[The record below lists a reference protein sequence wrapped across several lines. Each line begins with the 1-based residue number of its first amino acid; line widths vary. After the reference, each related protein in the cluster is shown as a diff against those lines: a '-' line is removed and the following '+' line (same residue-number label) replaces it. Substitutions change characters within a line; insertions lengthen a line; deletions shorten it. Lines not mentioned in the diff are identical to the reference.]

1 MSRILLSAEP
11 ISGDNEDDLM
21 AEQPSD
27 TNASKLQNLL
37 GAVPDRHH
45 AAIRSTEAASING
58 RQPAPLHLWN
68 PDYCGDIDMAISADG
83 TWYHEGMPIKRA
95 ELWQLFAGILRRED
109 DGNYFLVT
117 PVEKCR
123 VSVALHPLIINDF
136 EQNMDSEAPELVAVL
151 NAGGRFIVSDRYPL
165 LLEPR
170 ANGAAY
176 ITLPHGL
183 SALCSRPAWY
193 RLAELADTTH
203 SIESAGIRFSL
214 A

>member
-1 MSRILLSAEP
+1 
-11 ISGDNEDDLM
+11 M
-21 AEQPSD
+21 AERPSETD
-27 TNASKLQNLL
+27 ASKLQNLL
-37 GAVPDRHH
+37 GGVPDRHH
-45 AAIRSTEAASING
+45 AAARSNRVASING

-68 PDYCGDIDMAISADG
+68 PDYCGDIDMAISGDG

-95 ELWQLFAGILRRED
+95 ELWQLFAGILRREE
-109 DGNYFLVT
+109 DGDYFLVT

-123 VSVALHPLIINDF
+123 VAVALHPLIINDF
-136 EQNMDSEAPELVAVL
+136 EQKVIAGEPELIAVL
-151 NAGGRFIVSDRYPL
+151 NAGGRFVVSDQYPL
-165 LLEPR
+165 RLEPR

-193 RLAELADTTH
+193 RLAELADETH
-203 SIESAGIRFSL
+203 CIRSAGARFYL